1 MTRSQRAGWVLLAAG
16 IALLLV
22 IIGIQA
28 WTGKDFLAVTL
39 TVPASINGDLS
50 DKDAQLDELEKQNA
64 DLRSFLDQSVPDQL
78 RRLYHH

>member
-39 TVPASINGDLS
+39 TVPASIITAALALLAYGY
-50 DKDAQLDELEKQNA
+50 KDMVTSAKDGEG
-64 DLRSFLDQSVPDQL
+64 
-78 RRLYHH
+78 